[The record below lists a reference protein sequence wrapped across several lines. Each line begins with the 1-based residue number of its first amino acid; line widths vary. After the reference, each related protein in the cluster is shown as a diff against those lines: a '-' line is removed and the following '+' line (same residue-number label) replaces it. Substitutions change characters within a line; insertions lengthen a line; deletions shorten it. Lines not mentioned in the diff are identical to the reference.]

1 MCNLLYNLI
10 NISTSCIIIDKS
22 NIIKQLLNAS
32 MCRPMEVFLGLKE
45 PFFNYFCF
53 LKFNPFHATDRFW
66 YHLKKSE
73 NLRFFYVFWGYQKR
87 SVAWN
92 WLFLHKALLLV
103 HCGSCFFLD
112 VTCFYSDSA
121 LWCSSRYEENVIF
134 GAKTFQVTIYSNTFP
149 ALILVTNNYIRHT
162 YINGNPLQNESQ
174 VHYIFW
180 NKCRFSFSIQVIS
193 P

>member
-45 PFFNYFCF
+45 PFVNYFCF

-92 WLFLHKALLLV
+92 WLILHKALLLV
-103 HCGSCFFLD
+103 HCGSCFFRCNLLLLRF
-112 VTCFYSDSA
+112 CALMLFA
-121 LWCSSRYEENVIF
+121 LWRKCYFWCKDVSGDYLQQYLSRFNSCY
-134 GAKTFQVTIYSNTFP
+134 QQLY
-149 ALILVTNNYIRHT
+149 
-162 YINGNPLQNESQ
+162 
-174 VHYIFW
+174 
-180 NKCRFSFSIQVIS
+180 
-193 P
+193 